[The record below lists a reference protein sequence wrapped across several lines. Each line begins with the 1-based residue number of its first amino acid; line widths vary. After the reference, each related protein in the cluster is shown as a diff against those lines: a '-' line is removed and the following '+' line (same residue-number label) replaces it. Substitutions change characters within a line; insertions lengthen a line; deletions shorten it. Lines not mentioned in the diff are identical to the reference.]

1 MHSQRPS
8 PSALG
13 PAGMSLC
20 RVVLDLAVAAGV
32 TALISGDRDLLALQ
46 PQLTSL
52 VILSPAEFARWLD
65 ATAQP

>member
-1 MHSQRPS
+1 
-8 PSALG
+8 
-13 PAGMSLC
+13 MSLC